1 MQDPRGGKVAR
12 MLFKGVFL
20 GQVKCVLI
28 FEFVFLFFFLGGGS
42 GLKKKFENKI
52 GWCGKIFLKLFF
64 SSKSHGMARKL
75 KIFFEHSWQKGKR

>member
-28 FEFVFLFFFLGGGS
+28 FEFVLFFFGGGV
-42 GLKKKFENKI
+42 GQ
-52 GWCGKIFLKLFF
+52 G
-64 SSKSHGMARKL
+64 
-75 KIFFEHSWQKGKR
+75 